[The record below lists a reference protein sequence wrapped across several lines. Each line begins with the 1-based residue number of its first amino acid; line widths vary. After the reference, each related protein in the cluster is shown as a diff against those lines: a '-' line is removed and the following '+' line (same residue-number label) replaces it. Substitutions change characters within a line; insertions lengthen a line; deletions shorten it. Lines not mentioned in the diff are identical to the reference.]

1 MDLNNISHLKLNVD
15 IDLKKLKSELSVLN
29 ESYRYEN
36 YHSIF
41 FGAKRKYRK
50 AWSGISLYGTDG
62 TIHNDFYEG
71 APESNTIKATELE
84 AVVPYMFDVVNRIYG
99 DSAKSRVRLMRI
111 APKSSLLWHSH
122 VQEHGQYETELT
134 IQLPI
139 NLPKG
144 FKYCVVDK
152 DEFKWWK
159 RFHKPQWFKSLNE
172 FEMEEGNAYYFNSYH
187 YHNVYNPTDEYRT
200 TLMFYVDYTHP
211 HIKNLID
218 SSIKNTNEVSTI

>member
-1 MDLNNISHLKLNVD
+1 MDLKNISHLKLNVD
-15 IDLKKLKSELSVLN
+15 IDLIKLKAELSTLN

-41 FGAKRKYRK
+41 FGARRKYKR
-50 AWSGISLYGTDG
+50 AWSGISLYGTNG

-71 APESNTIKATELE
+71 SPDSGVIEPTELE
-84 AVVPYMFDVVNRIYG
+84 DVVPYMFDVVNSIYG
-99 DSAKSRVRLMRI
+99 DSPKSRVRIMRI

-122 VQEHGQYETELT
+122 VQEHGQDVNELT
-134 IQLPI
+134 IQIPI
-139 NLPKG
+139 TCPNG

-159 RFHKPQWFKSLNE
+159 RFHKPNWFKSLSE
-172 FEMEEGNAYYFNSYH
+172 FEMNEGNAYYFNSYH

-200 TLMFYVDYTHP
+200 SIMFYVDSTHP
-211 HIKNLID
+211 HIQDLIK
-218 SSIKNTNEVSTI
+218 SSL